1 MIKNERQYR
10 LTRSQLERFRGVLDE
25 LRERPVAKAE
35 ELRHQVE
42 LAAVDAQVR
51 ELTAETGR
59 DDSADLLAI
68 ARRVRQPVL
77 QLLGGDSGPIF
88 RRGTRAL
95 AAVLPGGVVVELPG
109 QKHAAHHG
117 DPDRFTLEVERF
129 LADPGAKPGSL
140 ARGGLPS
147 AP

>member
-1 MIKNERQYR
+1 M
-10 LTRSQLERFRGVLDE
+10 
-25 LRERPVAKAE
+25 
-35 ELRHQVE
+35 
-42 LAAVDAQVR
+42 VR
-51 ELTAETGR
+51 ELTAENGR

-88 RRGTRAL
+88 RRGTAAL
-95 AAVLPGGVVVELPG
+95 AAVLSHGRVVELPG

-117 DPDRFTLEVERF
+117 DPDQFTLEVERF
-129 LADPGAKPGSL
+129 LAQPGGEPGSL
-140 ARGGLPS
+140 ARRGLPS